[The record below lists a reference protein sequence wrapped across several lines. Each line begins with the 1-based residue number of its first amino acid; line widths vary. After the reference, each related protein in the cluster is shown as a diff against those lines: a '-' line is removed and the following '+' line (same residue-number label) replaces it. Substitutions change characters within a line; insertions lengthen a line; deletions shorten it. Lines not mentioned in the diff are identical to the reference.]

1 MRLRKTL
8 ILTTIALLGFFGLT
22 RLAFA
27 QNTHLSD
34 YQFQMDQYRKYYA
47 EYSNFKSD
55 YDAHPTLANEQKAIV
70 SAKQAII
77 ARELAWANF
86 ILVLSDTTSDTGV
99 NYPLTDKAVGDL
111 SGVAKYHFDQ
121 AVAAENIVTRSDLT
135 AFTKNELKTTAG
147 HKLIMTQAQVAGKL
161 AQLIKFQVDAKAA
174 YDVILPKL
182 APTRDEIT
190 VQNGLDMIQTGSQEI
205 NDQISA
211 LAKKATDL
219 DIEQFSQDQ
228 FYSDS
233 TQVLI
238 KIRNSVGRLVD
249 VIIDLD
255 TNYVRH

>member
-1 MRLRKTL
+1 MRHRKIIIL
-8 ILTTIALLGFFGLT
+8 IGLLLFLFGLD
-22 RLAFA
+22 RFAFA

-55 YDAHPTLANEQKAIV
+55 YDSHPTLANEQKAIV
-70 SAKQAII
+70 SAKQAIT

-86 ILVLSDTTSDTGV
+86 ILVLSDTISDTGV

-111 SGVAKYHFDQ
+111 AGIAKYHFDQ
-121 AVAAENIVTRSDLT
+121 AIAAESIVTRSDL
-135 AFTKNELKTTAG
+135 AVFTKNELKVTAG

-161 AQLIKFQVDAKAA
+161 AQLIKFQIDAKAA
-174 YDVILPKL
+174 YDSIFPKL
-182 APTRDEIT
+182 APVRDEIT

-205 NDQISA
+205 NDQIST
-211 LAKKATDL
+211 LAKKTTDL
-219 DIEQFSQDQ
+219 DVERFSQDQ

-233 TQVLI
+233 SEVLI
-238 KIRNSVGRLVD
+238 KIRNSVSRLVD